1 MDLQLREEDL
11 VRDLGDG
18 AMLSSG
24 HCFQFE
30 IKFSFSM

>member
-1 MDLQLREEDL
+1 MELHPIGEDGGRE
-11 VRDLGDG
+11 RGDG

-30 IKFSFSM
+30 IKFSSSM